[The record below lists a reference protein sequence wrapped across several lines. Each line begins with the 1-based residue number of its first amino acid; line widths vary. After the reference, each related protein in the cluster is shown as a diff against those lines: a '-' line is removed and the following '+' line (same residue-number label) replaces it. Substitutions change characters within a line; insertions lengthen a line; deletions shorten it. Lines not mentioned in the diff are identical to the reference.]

1 MLCATCQQLFKNPE
15 WKGLHHADIESL
27 NNAAR
32 SGCPLCRPL
41 QHIVKQCLS
50 TRDLFRYPWSYRIYT
65 EENEAQICLDIDW
78 PPGDFV
84 ELQENEPGPICY
96 PMLAIPSSSIML
108 NSAIRNRSSSLPLHE
123 AIASGRRWLDECLD
137 GHELCPKNTQ
147 PSSYPDLL
155 LELDGSTVR
164 VISPVERKISGPYVA
179 LSYCCRDPNSD
190 FLRLSAS
197 NKEAFEKGISCSEL
211 PTAFREAVDLVQG
224 MSIQYLWID
233 ALCKIPQFQSHE
245 EHSSGWAEL
254 EVIYA
259 NSIFNLALATVENP
273 TESCLGGCPS
283 HVGLPFQVETSGLI
297 GDDVRTVVPYRYYP
311 NSLYH
316 QPLGNRAESMQERF
330 WSPRV
335 LSIGL
340 GELFWDCTQLQNASE
355 SLPQGPAAMA
365 RWTKLRQTVIP
376 RTSDRMKLEEF
387 WWLMVEEYSDCELAH
402 PETHKLAGLSYIA
415 NQLAIALDDVYIAG
429 HFWRTL
435 SYSLNWRVDPQLAP
449 VRERS
454 RKPQRIANMVNDKV
468 DERKLEAPS
477 WSWASMDGTVYIS
490 RPWNFASL
498 AEVEAYTLAPVMSD
512 KNVKGARPASLIIRT
527 YCREVH
533 WIDGKPMIPQNLWT
547 PVENFHWFRAKLDD
561 EHDTPANGTRLLL
574 AALTEDDRMCT
585 WEGLVLQQLKAEEDI
600 YQRIGHFQF
609 HRIPAEE
616 PRETWQ
622 DDYRSMLDQRRALTL
637 V

>member
-1 MLCATCQQLFKNPE
+1 
-15 WKGLHHADIESL
+15 
-27 NNAAR
+27 
-32 SGCPLCRPL
+32 
-41 QHIVKQCLS
+41 
-50 TRDLFRYPWSYRIYT
+50 
-65 EENEAQICLDIDW
+65 
-78 PPGDFV
+78 
-84 ELQENEPGPICY
+84 
-96 PMLAIPSSSIML
+96 MLAIPSSSIML

-137 GHELCPKNTQ
+137 GHELCPKDTQ

-179 LSYCCRDPNSD
+179 LSYCCRDSNSD

-197 NKEAFEKGISCSEL
+197 NKEALEKGISCFEL
-211 PTAFREAVDLVQG
+211 PTAFREAAELVHG
-224 MSIQYLWID
+224 MSIHYLWID
-233 ALCKIPQFQSHE
+233 ALCKIPQSQSHE
-245 EHSSGWAEL
+245 EHNSEWAEL
-254 EVIYA
+254 EAIYT

-297 GDDVRTVVPYRYYP
+297 GDDVRTVVPYEYHP
-311 NSLYH
+311 KSLYH
-316 QPLGNRAESMQERF
+316 QPLGCRAESMQERF

-365 RWTKLRQTVIP
+365 RWTKLRQTFIP
-376 RTSDRMKLEEF
+376 RTSDRKKLEEF

-402 PETHKLAGLSYIA
+402 PETDKLAGLSYIA
-415 NQLAIALDDVYIAG
+415 NQLASALDDVYIAG
-429 HFWRTL
+429 HFWKTL
-435 SYSLNWRVDPQLAP
+435 PYSLNWRVDPQLAP
-449 VRERS
+449 DRERS
-454 RKPQRIANMVNDKV
+454 RKPQRIANMVNNKV
-468 DERKLEAPS
+468 DERTLEVPS

-498 AEVEAYTLAPVMSD
+498 ADVEAYTLAPVMSN
-512 KNVKGARPASLIIRT
+512 KLIKGARSVSLTIRT
-527 YCREVH
+527 YCLEVH
-533 WIDGKPMIPQNLWT
+533 CTDGKPVIPQSLWT
-547 PVENFHWFRAKLDD
+547 PLENFHWFRAKLDD
-561 EHDTPANGTRLLL
+561 EQDTPANGTRLLL
-574 AALTEDDRMCT
+574 AALIEDDRMCT
-585 WEGLVLQQLKAEEDI
+585 WEGLVLQQVEAGEDT

-622 DDYRSMLDQRRALTL
+622 DDYRSMLDQRRAITL